1 MVRFSEL
8 EWEVA
13 FCGWPST
20 LVRAIVPVLHLG
32 PRTQHMAHLFIHAL
46 RQLLALDCL
55 PLFTSDGLNRY
66 FYALLGPFW
75 PVARSGTSRAQRT
88 PVAGGGRSDLWPG
101 EEKLPRA
108 QAGTGLAAD
117 ASGDSG

>member
-32 PRTQHMAHLFIHAL
+32 PRTQHMAHLFIHSL
-46 RQLLALDCL
+46 RQRLAPGCL
-55 PLFTSDGLNRY
+55 PLFTSDGLNLY
-66 FYALLGPFW
+66 FYALTAHFGRWLLMRRRGRKVLRW
-75 PVARSGTSRAQRT
+75 QVAD
-88 PVAGGGRSDLWPG
+88 VLIYGR
-101 EEKLPRA
+101 
-108 QAGTGLAAD
+108 
-117 ASGDSG
+117 